1 MVDNNNYSF
10 NRHSTQ
16 FVLLAVTETLRDRR
30 IYEFQNTTIDYYNR
44 IERLQTNRR
53 LIKINSIRN
62 QKVGK
67 LDTWGKRAGALG
79 RLRSLN
85 ERADRLRKM
94 GNNVI
99 KYALNGILE
108 IV

>member
-1 MVDNNNYSF
+1 MVDNNNYGF

-44 IERLQTNRR
+44 ITTNRR
-53 LIKINSIRN
+53 LTKINSIRN
-62 QKVGK
+62 QKIGK
-67 LDTWGKRAGALG
+67 LDTWGKRAGAFG

-99 KYALNGILE
+99 KYALNEILE
-108 IV
+108 IA